1 MNINIHRDWGERIHS
16 NFTVYMKNK
25 RERKRKRT
33 EKKDTM
39 KQELCD
45 GSTSNASQGDS
56 LCLDNSILTGVSLTS
71 DTGTSHIIKS
81 DYSRPLFQQVGDTI
95 SIVSSSSEVTPP
107 CYVPIDLY
115 IPGLGKASDCYHPVP
130 KTIKYENAPLSQLDL
145 TSSQQFLFNFAAEVI
160 KCPVNILVDK
170 VFRVEQFLRKSALL
184 STATLSFVTQSLMK
198 EKEEA
203 MRDKE

>member
-1 MNINIHRDWGERIHS
+1 MNSNIHRDWGERIHS

-33 EKKDTM
+33 EKKDAM
-39 KQELCD
+39 KQELSD
-45 GSTSNASQGDS
+45 GSISNAPQGDS
-56 LCLDNSILTGVSLTS
+56 LYLDNTILTGVSLKS
-71 DTGTSHIIKS
+71 DTHISKS
-81 DYSRPLFQQVGDTI
+81 DHSRPLFHQVGDTI
-95 SIVSSSSEVTPP
+95 AIVQSSSEVTPP
-107 CYVPIDLY
+107 CYAPIDLY

-203 MRDKE
+203 KRDKE

>member
-16 NFTVYMKNK
+16 NFTIYMKNK
-25 RERKRKRT
+25 RQRKRKRT
-33 EKKDTM
+33 EKKEAM
-39 KQELCD
+39 KLSD
-45 GSTSNASQGDS
+45 GSISNALQGDS
-56 LCLDNSILTGVSLTS
+56 LYPDNTILTGVSLKS
-71 DTGTSHIIKS
+71 DTGTSHVSNS
-81 DYSRPLFQQVGDTI
+81 DYSRPLFQQIGDTI
-95 SIVSSSSEVTPP
+95 SIVPSSGEVTPP

-130 KTIKYENAPLSQLDL
+130 KTIKYENAPLSQLGL

-170 VFRVEQFLRKSALL
+170 VFCVEQFLRKSALL

-198 EKEEA
+198 EKQEA